1 MRLPVNGFRR
11 ALALGLTVALAACGR
26 GGDVDF
32 ADNRP
37 AAVSQVAT
45 VGASAD
51 YPVVLGD
58 PYTVDGQTFAPAD
71 VMSIDEVGYAAIDN
85 QGGQSVSISHRTL
98 PLPSYVEL
106 TSLETGKTI
115 LARAERRGPMTTSR
129 LVAISPGAAE
139 QLGARDGTAVRMRRV
154 NPPEAERAALR
165 SGRAATARLDTPMS
179 LVEVLRERLPASGS
193 VSLASAERPPVES
206 GVATEPMALPQQ
218 AATAAPTRELPPVAQ
233 APVVQAP
240 SPVTSPVA
248 APARSSGSGELPPVN
263 TPRQVAAASAPVAPP
278 APVARAE
285 SSQQFD
291 SAFSEDRSA
300 NRNYPLA
307 PVTGVATSAPVPVVV
322 SSAPEA
328 RGFSLQGRTTASSQP
343 ARQAATPPVQRRP
356 EPAQAERPVSGQF
369 VIQAAAFSS
378 QSNAN
383 RAANSLGG
391 FVERSGRFYRVR
403 TGPYTTRG
411 QAEAAL
417 AKVRAAGY
425 SDARVFTAG

>member
-45 VGASAD
+45 AGASAD

-58 PYTVDGQTFAPAD
+58 PYTVDGQTFTPAD
-71 VMSIDEVGYAAIDN
+71 VMSVDEVGYAAIDN
-85 QGGQSVSISHRTL
+85 QGGQSVSIAHRTL

-139 QLGARDGTAVRMRRV
+139 QLGARDGTAIRMRRV

-193 VSLASAERPPVES
+193 VSLASAERPPLES

-218 AATAAPTRELPPVAQ
+218 AASAAPTRELPPVAEVLT
-233 APVVQAP
+233 PVP
-240 SPVTSPVA
+240 GPVA
-248 APARSSGSGELPPVN
+248 APVRSSGSGELPPAN
-263 TPRQVAAASAPVAPP
+263 APRQVAAASAPVAPP

-291 SAFSEDRSA
+291 SAFSEGRSA

-322 SSAPEA
+322 SSAPET
-328 RGFSLQGRTTASSQP
+328 RGFSLQGRTTASAQP

-369 VIQAAAFSS
+369 VIQAAAFAS